1 MSFLADLNE
10 IGVTKWQNFLLAH
23 LLCTYRNSS
32 LKISPKK
39 IFANSKHFRIFA
51 EISQTHIL
59 YMKRKYQSTGFARF
73 LLMLLIATPVAYIG
87 ASYYTGKDGIAEI
100 KSIFAPKPT
109 EVSPPPA
116 PVTQQAPSVPSPV
129 PVAPVPIVVTPPV
142 LDENLIDSQVQKYKD
157 EITIQQKRLDT
168 LYLQNI
174 ALKKSIEQK
183 DERLRTLEEQLAKI
197 NALIKNS
204 SQ

>member
-1 MSFLADLNE
+1 MAGLKA
-10 IGVTKWQNFLLAH
+10 IGVTKWQKKCFSMLLSV
-23 LLCTYRNSS
+23 LTLS
-32 LKISPKK
+32 LKISPKI

-51 EISQTHIL
+51 EISQTHTL

-109 EVSPPPA
+109 EVSPPPPPA
-116 PVTQQAPSVPSPV
+116 PVPQTSSVPLPV
-129 PVAPVPIVVTPPV
+129 PVAPVPILVTPPV
-142 LDENLIDSQVQKYKD
+142 PDENLIDSQVQKYKD

-168 LYLQNI
+168 LYLQNT
-174 ALKKSIEQK
+174 ALKKAIEQK

>member
-1 MSFLADLNE
+1 
-10 IGVTKWQNFLLAH
+10 VTKWQKFLLVY
-23 LLCTYRNSS
+23 LFCTYPNSV
-32 LKISPKK
+32 LKISPKI

-100 KSIFAPKPT
+100 KSIFTPKPT
-109 EVSPPPA
+109 EVIPPPA
-116 PVTQQAPSVPSPV
+116 PVIQVSP
-129 PVAPVPIVVTPPV
+129 PAAPVVPAPIVAVQPV
-142 LDENLIDSQVQKYKD
+142 QDENLVDSQVQKYKD
-157 EITIQQKRLDT
+157 EITMQQKRLDT

-197 NALIKNS
+197 NALIK
-204 SQ
+204 Q